1 MRCKEIK
8 YLLPEFVEHKIP
20 PEEKMTISQH
30 LESCGKCS
38 VEFRQIIDLYT
49 RLGNEPTNLPPQ
61 SYWNNLIP
69 LIHSRIERKSG
80 RLYKGLLAKI
90 SIPAVATILAI
101 VVLVRVFTGS
111 SPEAQP
117 VYDTQ
122 SVLNN
127 IITELNASDVTNM
140 SLQELNLL
148 SYLEQKDDNET
159 DSYVIKKI
167 LNDQNSVVE
176 SDYVGIESAV
186 RIMNDDEINKL
197 ISYLDQK

>member
-8 YLLPEFVEHKIP
+8 YLLPEFVEHKLP

-30 LESCGKCS
+30 LESCRNCS
-38 VEFRQIIDLYT
+38 TEFRQIIDLYA
-49 RLGNEPTNLPPQ
+49 RLENEPTNLHPQ

-80 RLYKGLLAKI
+80 RLYKGLLAKF
-90 SIPAVATILAI
+90 SIPVAATILAI
-101 VVLVRVFTGS
+101 VVLVRVFTGI

-117 VYDTQ
+117 VYNTQ

-127 IITELNASDVTNM
+127 IITELNASDITNM
-140 SLQELNLL
+140 SVEELKLL
-148 SYLEQKDDNET
+148 SYLEQKDDNGT

-176 SDYVGIESAV
+176 SDYVGVESAV

>member
-8 YLLPEFVEHKIP
+8 YLLPEFVEHKLP

-30 LESCGKCS
+30 LESCRNCS
-38 VEFRQIIDLYT
+38 TEFRQIIDLYA
-49 RLGNEPTNLPPQ
+49 RLENEPTNLPPQ

-80 RLYKGLLAKI
+80 RLYKGLLAKF
-90 SIPAVATILAI
+90 SIPVAATILAI
-101 VVLVRVFTGS
+101 VVLVRVFTGI

-117 VYDTQ
+117 VYNTQ

-127 IITELNASDVTNM
+127 IITELNASDITNM
-140 SLQELNLL
+140 SVEELKLL
-148 SYLEQKDDNET
+148 SYLEQKDDNGT

-176 SDYVGIESAV
+176 SDYVGVESAV